1 MQTGGGGGVNCNPSL
16 MGGPAYTTNEDSRFG
31 GNVTITGLR
40 SCWMGM
46 FRNHIAGTVRIK
58 FNTFADPDADEI
70 QTNTIAGDLICR
82 GNTPPPQQGDSA
94 GLLNTVAGMKIGQCN
109 KPGI

>member
-1 MQTGGGGGVNCNPSL
+1 
-16 MGGPAYTTNEDSRFG
+16 
-31 GNVTITGLR
+31 
-40 SCWMGM
+40 M
-46 FRNHIAGTVRIK
+46 FRNHIGGTVRIK

-94 GLLNTVAGMKIGQCN
+94 GLVNIVAGMKIGQCN